1 MCFGRSDSEGAGG
14 QVTSRGKTHTSLL
27 KRRRSP
33 AAETGPAEP
42 QDARKLSKLDSTA
55 STLAN
60 NLQMSPQKPLSP
72 QEAPRARSL
81 SFKGADNG
89 AENNA
94 DNDADNDSLRTERLQ
109 SAQTLREGTSSP
121 SKSSLLA
128 SSATDDT
135 PLEQRTT
142 FLEAHNAPH
151 ELYSSTFDPFVD
163 FRFYRALRFE
173 FKRSTKMSNSELAAC
188 FDLISKTSEQD
199 YRSSSRGWD
208 PDYKLE
214 EMSDREMMYFLVRQ
228 AEGYIGVDSVSDG
241 HGGAHHAGAILG
253 FMSFKLE
260 PEDEELKLM
269 RPVLYMYEIHLDDRL
284 RGQSLGGRMINWAI
298 SQARLVSISKMM
310 LTVFTVNESA
320 TRLYER
326 EGFVKDSISPDD
338 RVTRRKVIKADYIIM
353 SKEL

>member
-1 MCFGRSDSEGAGG
+1 MCFGHSDSEGARG
-14 QVTSRGKTHTSLL
+14 QMTSRGKTHTLLL

-33 AAETGPAEP
+33 TDAEAGPAEP

-60 NLQMSPQKPLSP
+60 NLPMSSQKKPSI
-72 QEAPRARSL
+72 QEPPRPSSASV
-81 SFKGADNG
+81 NG

-94 DNDADNDSLRTERLQ
+94 DSHSLHIERLQ
-109 SAQTLREGTSSP
+109 SAQTLQERSS
-121 SKSSLLA
+121 SSSESLLPA
-128 SSATDDT
+128 SNIADDT
-135 PLEQRTT
+135 PLEQRTA
-142 FLEAHNAPH
+142 FLEAHNAPE
-151 ELYSSTFDPFVD
+151 ELNSYTFQTFVD
-163 FRFYRALRFE
+163 LLFYRALRFE
-173 FKRSTKMSNSELAAC
+173 LKRSTKMSNSELAAC

-228 AEGYIGVDSVSDG
+228 AEGYIGVDSVSDSDAS
-241 HGGAHHAGAILG
+241 AHHAGAILG

-260 PEDEELKLM
+260 PEDEELNLM
-269 RPVLYMYEIHLDDRL
+269 RPVLYLYEIHLDDRL
-284 RGQSLGGRMINWAI
+284 RGQSLGGTMINWAI
-298 SQARLVSISKMM
+298 SQARLVRISKMM
-310 LTVFTVNESA
+310 LTVFTVNENA
-320 TRLYER
+320 RRLYDR
-326 EGFVKDSISPDD
+326 EGFTKDGISPED

>member
-1 MCFGRSDSEGAGG
+1 MCFGHSDSEGAKG
-14 QVTSRGKTHTSLL
+14 QMTSRGKTHASLL

-33 AAETGPAEP
+33 AAEAGPAEP

-60 NLQMSPQKPLSP
+60 NLPMSPQKPPSA
-72 QEAPRARSL
+72 QEAPRPS
-81 SFKGADNG
+81 SVSVNGADNS
-89 AENNA
+89 
-94 DNDADNDSLRTERLQ
+94 ADNDSLRIERLQ
-109 SAQTLREGTSSP
+109 SAQTLQERPSS
-121 SKSSLLA
+121 SSESPLPAA
-128 SSATDDT
+128 SITDDS
-135 PLEQRTT
+135 PLVQRTA
-142 FLEAHNAPH
+142 FLEAHNAP
-151 ELYSSTFDPFVD
+151 EEFYSYTFQPFAD
-163 FRFYRALRFE
+163 LQFYRALRFE

-214 EMSDREMMYFLVRQ
+214 EMSDREMMYFLVCQ
-228 AEGYIGVDSVSDG
+228 AEGHIGVDSVSDG
-241 HGGAHHAGAILG
+241 DVSAHHAGAILG

-260 PEDEELKLM
+260 PEDEELKLI

-298 SQARLVSISKMM
+298 SQARLVRISKMM

-320 TRLYER
+320 RRLYER
-326 EGFVKDSISPDD
+326 EGFTKDAISPED

>member
-1 MCFGRSDSEGAGG
+1 MCFGHSDSEGAKG
-14 QVTSRGKTHTSLL
+14 QMTSRGKTHPSLL

-33 AAETGPAEP
+33 AAAEAGPAEP

-60 NLQMSPQKPLSP
+60 NLPMSSQKPP
-72 QEAPRARSL
+72 
-81 SFKGADNG
+81 SFQGPLRPSSASVNG
-89 AENNA
+89 T
-94 DNDADNDSLRTERLQ
+94 DDHADNDSLRIERLQ
-109 SAQTLREGTSSP
+109 SAQTLQERPSS
-121 SKSSLLA
+121 SSGSSLPA
-128 SSATDDT
+128 SSVTDGT
-135 PLEQRTT
+135 PLEQRTA
-142 FLEAHNAPH
+142 FLEAHNAPE
-151 ELYSSTFDPFVD
+151 ELYSYTFQPFVD
-163 FRFYRALRFE
+163 LQFYRALRFE
-173 FKRSTKMSNSELAAC
+173 LKRSTKMSNSELAAC

-241 HGGAHHAGAILG
+241 DASAHHARAVLG

-260 PEDEELKLM
+260 PEDEELNLM
-269 RPVLYMYEIHLDDRL
+269 RPVLYLYEIHLDDRL

-298 SQARLVSISKMM
+298 DQARLVKINKMM

-320 TRLYER
+320 RRLYDR
-326 EGFVKDSISPDD
+326 EGFTKDGICPED

>member
-1 MCFGRSDSEGAGG
+1 MCFGRSDPEGARG

-33 AAETGPAEP
+33 TAEAGPAEP

-55 STLAN
+55 STLADN
-60 NLQMSPQKPLSP
+60 PQMSPQKPPSP
-72 QEAPRARSL
+72 QDAPRPSSL
-81 SFKGADNG
+81 SFNG
-89 AENNA
+89 A
-94 DNDADNDSLRTERLQ
+94 DNDADNDSLRIPRLQ
-109 SAQTLREGTSSP
+109 SAQTLQEGTSSL

-128 SSATDDT
+128 PSVIDDT
-135 PLEQRTT
+135 PLEQRTA
-142 FLEAHNAPH
+142 FLEAHNAPN
-151 ELYSSTFDPFVD
+151 ELYSSTFQPFVD
-163 FRFYRALRFE
+163 LRFYRALRFE

-228 AEGYIGVDSVSDG
+228 AEGYIGVDTVSDS

-298 SQARLVSISKMM
+298 SQARFVRISKMM
-310 LTVFTVNESA
+310 LTVFTVNENA
-320 TRLYER
+320 TRLYDR
-326 EGFVKDSISPDD
+326 EGFGKDAISPED